1 MARGRSCTSM
11 SAAISSAQSHSPPS
25 RSISEGS
32 GAPTQNS
39 RPRPSVT
46 PISMSSELTTPVRRV
61 GMISLGCPKNL
72 VDAEIMLGQLRQE
85 SESEITND
93 LDEADVV
100 IVNTCGFIDAAK
112 QESIDTI
119 LEVAERKGRG
129 VERLIVSG
137 CMVQKY
143 RTDLQQAI
151 PEIDAFVG
159 LDHLEKIPSAV
170 TGLADDD
177 AAPVR
182 RKMSVRL
189 YEDLPRVLTQGT
201 AHAYLKVSE
210 GCSNPCTFCAIP
222 QMRGKFRSRSIAS
235 LVREAQALQGQGVQ
249 ELCLVAQDT
258 TRYGEDLG
266 VTLTQLVRALLD
278 DTDFRWI
285 RFLYA
290 YPGSL
295 DWSLFELMGRE
306 PRFAS
311 YCDIPL
317 QHVTANVLGRMRR
330 PGSPREYRDMI
341 AKMRDLAPD
350 IAIRTTFITGH
361 PGETPRDF
369 GELHDFVE
377 WAQFDNMGAFVY
389 SPEEFTPASKMDDTP
404 TRKTAERRR
413 DKLMELQQQI
423 SGARN
428 EARVGQ
434 TFEALVT
441 GVCEET
447 EHLLEGRIVGQ
458 APEIDGLLLINDG
471 IELLPKELPAFARVE
486 ITDAHPHDVVGSVV
500 A

>member
-1 MARGRSCTSM
+1 MTEVLAEK
-11 SAAISSAQSHSPPS
+11 P
-25 RSISEGS
+25 
-32 GAPTQNS
+32 
-39 RPRPSVT
+39 
-46 PISMSSELTTPVRRV
+46 LRRV

-72 VDAEIMLGQLRQE
+72 VDAEIMLGQLRAE
-85 SESEITND
+85 SDVAITND

-119 LEVAERKGRG
+119 LEVADRKGKG
-129 VERLIVSG
+129 VERLIVTG

-143 RTDLQQAI
+143 RGELQESI

-159 LDHLEKIPSAV
+159 LDHLEKITTAV
-170 TGLADDD
+170 TGAVDD
-177 AAPVR
+177 AAPAR

-210 GCSNPCTFCAIP
+210 GCSNPCTFCSIP
-222 QMRGKFRSRSIAS
+222 QMRGKFRSRGIAS
-235 LVREAQALQGQGVQ
+235 LVREAQQLQQQGVL

-258 TRYGEDLG
+258 TRYGEDFGLKHG
-266 VTLTQLVRALLD
+266 LTELVQALLA

-306 PRFAS
+306 LRFAS

-330 PGSPREYRDMI
+330 PGSTQEYRDMVTR
-341 AKMRDLAPD
+341 MRDLVPD
-350 IAIRTTFITGH
+350 LSLRTTFITGH
-361 PGETPRDF
+361 PGETAKDF
-369 GELHDFVE
+369 GELHDFVA
-377 WAQFDNMGAFVY
+377 WAQFDQMGAFCY
-389 SPEEFTPASKMDDTP
+389 SPEDHTLAARMEDLP

-413 DKLMELQQQI
+413 AKLMELQQAI
-423 SGARN
+423 SLERN
-428 EARVGQ
+428 QAKVGR
-434 TFEALVT
+434 TFDALIT

-447 EHLLEGRIVGQ
+447 EHLLEGRIIGQ
-458 APEIDGLLLINDG
+458 APEIDGRLLINDG
-471 IELLPKELPAFARVE
+471 LELLPRELPAFAQVE
-486 ITDAHPHDVVGSVV
+486 ISDAHPYDLVGGVI

>member
-1 MARGRSCTSM
+1 MTVL
-11 SAAISSAQSHSPPS
+11 
-25 RSISEGS
+25 
-32 GAPTQNS
+32 AP
-39 RPRPSVT
+39 
-46 PISMSSELTTPVRRV
+46 EKVRRV

-72 VDAEIMLGQLRQE
+72 VDAEIMLGQLQADADVVL
-85 SESEITND
+85 TND
-93 LDEADVV
+93 LEEADVV

-119 LEVAERKGRG
+119 LEVAEKKGQG
-129 VERLIVSG
+129 LQRLIVTG

-143 RTDLQQAI
+143 RSDLQQSI

-159 LDHLEKIPSAV
+159 LDHLERITEAV
-170 TGLADDD
+170 TGVVAEDL
-177 AAPVR
+177 APVR

-222 QMRGKFRSRSIAS
+222 QMRGKFRSRGIDS
-235 LVREAQALQGQGVQ
+235 LVREAQSLQAAGVR
-249 ELCLVAQDT
+249 ELNLVAQDT
-258 TRYGEDLG
+258 TRYGEDIG
-266 VTLTQLVRALLD
+266 VARGLTTLVQTLLRE
-278 DTDFRWI
+278 TDFRWI

-330 PGSPREYRDMI
+330 PGSPREYREMI
-341 AKMRDLAPD
+341 ARMRELVPD

-361 PGETPRDF
+361 PGETAKDF

-389 SPEEFTPASKMDDTP
+389 SSEDATLAARMSDVP

-413 DKLMELQQQI
+413 AKLMELQQKI
-423 SGARN
+423 ALSRN
-428 EARVGQ
+428 EQKVGR
-434 TFEALVT
+434 TFEALIT
-441 GVCEET
+441 GPCEET
-447 EHLLEGRIVGQ
+447 EHLLEGRIMGQ
-458 APEIDGLLLINDG
+458 APEIDGRLLINDG
-471 IELLPKELPAFARVE
+471 IDLLPKGLPAFARVE
-486 ITDAHPHDVVGSVV
+486 ITDAHPYDLVGSVV
-500 A
+500 V

>member
-1 MARGRSCTSM
+1 M
-11 SAAISSAQSHSPPS
+11 PP
-25 RSISEGS
+25 
-32 GAPTQNS
+32 PLQNS
-39 RPRPSVT
+39 HPSLSVNVT
-46 PISMSSELTTPVRRV
+46 FMSTEAIRRV

-85 SESEITND
+85 SEVEITND

-129 VERLIVSG
+129 LERLIVSG

-143 RTDLQQAI
+143 RSDLQEAI

-159 LDHLEKIPSAV
+159 LDHLEKITAAV
-170 TGLADDD
+170 TGIADDD
-177 AAPVR
+177 MAPVR

-235 LVREAQALQGQGVQ
+235 LVREAQQLEAQGVQ

-266 VTLTQLVRALLD
+266 VANGLTNLVRALLD
-278 DTDFRWI
+278 DTGFRWI

-306 PRFAS
+306 RRFAS

-317 QHVTANVLGRMRR
+317 QHVTANVLSRMRR

-341 AKMRDLAPD
+341 AKMREVAPG
-350 IAIRTTFITGH
+350 ITLRTTFITGH

-369 GELHDFVE
+369 GELYDFVE
-377 WAQFDNMGAFVY
+377 WARFDNMGAFVY
-389 SPEEFTPASKMDDTP
+389 SAEDHTLAAKMDDTP

-413 DKLMELQQQI
+413 AKLMELQQAI
-423 SGARN
+423 ALSRN
-428 EARVGQ
+428 EERIGT
-434 TFEALVT
+434 TFDALVT
-441 GVCEET
+441 GVCAET

-458 APEIDGLLLINDG
+458 APEIDGRLLINDG
-471 IELLPKELPAFARVE
+471 IGLLPKELPAFARVE
-486 ITDAHPHDVVGSVV
+486 ITEAHPYDLVGCVV

>member
-1 MARGRSCTSM
+1 M
-11 SAAISSAQSHSPPS
+11 SAVPA
-25 RSISEGS
+25 EK
-32 GAPTQNS
+32 
-39 RPRPSVT
+39 
-46 PISMSSELTTPVRRV
+46 VRRV

-72 VDAEIMLGQLRQE
+72 VDAEIMLGQLQAE
-85 SESEITND
+85 SAVEITND
-93 LDEADVV
+93 LEEADVV

-119 LEVAERKGRG
+119 LEVAERKNQGLGGAGKG
-129 VERLIVSG
+129 VSRLIVTG

-143 RTDLQQAI
+143 RTDLQQSI

-159 LDHLEKIPSAV
+159 LDHLEAITSAV
-170 TGLADDD
+170 TGVASDDLA
-177 AAPVR
+177 PTR
-182 RKMSVRL
+182 RKMSQRL

-222 QMRGKFRSRSIAS
+222 QMRGKFRSRGIES
-235 LVREAQALQGQGVQ
+235 LVREAQALQQAGVL
-249 ELCLVAQDT
+249 ELNLVAQDT

-266 VTLTQLVRALLD
+266 IANGLTSLVKTLLAE
-278 DTDFRWI
+278 TDFRWI

-311 YCDIPL
+311 YVDIPL
-317 QHVTANVLGRMRR
+317 QHVSANVLGRMRR
-330 PGSPREYRDMI
+330 PGSPKEYREMI
-341 AKMRDLAPD
+341 SRMRELVPDLTL
-350 IAIRTTFITGH
+350 RTTFITGH
-361 PGETPRDF
+361 PGETPKDF

-389 SPEEFTPASKMDDTP
+389 SAEDSTIAARMPDTP

-413 DKLMELQQQI
+413 AKLMELQQKI
-423 SGARN
+423 ALSRN
-428 EARVGQ
+428 RVRVGQ
-434 TFEALVT
+434 TFDAIVT

-447 EHLLEGRIVGQ
+447 EHLLEGRIIGQ
-458 APEIDGLLLINDG
+458 APEIDGRLLINDG
-471 IELLPKELPAFARVE
+471 LDLLPKQLPAFARVE
-486 ITDAHPHDVVGSVV
+486 ITDAHPYDLVGGVI
-500 A
+500 